1 MCDTLCVRH
10 DAGMWFAKNSD
21 RHPDEVQLVEW
32 HDRRSPGAALRTQY
46 LTVPDAGAHAFL
58 GSRPAWLW
66 GCEHGVNEHGVAVG
80 NQKIFTSDDPRRLPP
95 ALLGMD
101 VVRLALERARSAAD
115 ALVVCTSMIEQY
127 GQGGSGEPHRDE
139 PYFSSFLVTDAR
151 EGWIIETSD
160 RTWVARPVGS
170 GASISNRV
178 SMTTNWTAASVDVAP
193 GSNFDARRH
202 PKAPTERSDH
212 RLATTAACVARG
224 SGTTLAAIA
233 TTLRDHTDNGS
244 GYSVCMHRPES
255 HARTTASMI
264 VDLRAD
270 GAPTR
275 AWTCLGNPCVGVYVP
290 VFPPA
295 VAPELATP
303 ELWTRFTALTNAD
316 EARAVLDPLESELWA
331 AADDAYASGDR
342 ARMTNFARGA
352 GQRVDEALRRLGV

>member
-160 RTWVARPVGS
+160 RTWGARPVGS
-170 GASISNRV
+170 GASISNRAGIELRRPSPSEGTHRTLGSPLGHDRGV
-178 SMTTNWTAASVDVAP
+178 RRARVGHNARGDRHDAARSHRQRERLLRVHASPGVPRPHDGVDDRRP
-193 GSNFDARRH
+193 ARR
-202 PKAPTERSDH
+202 R
-212 RLATTAACVARG
+212 C
-224 SGTTLAAIA
+224 
-233 TTLRDHTDNGS
+233 TDAG
-244 GYSVCMHRPES
+244 M
-255 HARTTASMI
+255 
-264 VDLRAD
+264 D
-270 GAPTR
+270 
-275 AWTCLGNPCVGVYVP
+275 VP
-290 VFPPA
+290 
-295 VAPELATP
+295 
-303 ELWTRFTALTNAD
+303 R
-316 EARAVLDPLESELWA
+316 
-331 AADDAYASGDR
+331 
-342 ARMTNFARGA
+342 
-352 GQRVDEALRRLGV
+352 